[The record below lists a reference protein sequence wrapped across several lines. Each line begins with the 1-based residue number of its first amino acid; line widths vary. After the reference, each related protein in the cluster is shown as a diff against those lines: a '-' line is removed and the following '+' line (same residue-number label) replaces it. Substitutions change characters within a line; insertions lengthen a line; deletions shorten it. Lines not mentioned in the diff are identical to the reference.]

1 MAKRNEYSDELSLN
15 LSSDGNASDS
25 DMDIDPALGT
35 SSRSAPIPRDEYASD
50 SFDDDDYPEPVI
62 FSSDSE
68 NLEDDDLGE
77 NYNFRETLKAAS
89 GFKLRKKPTSKLYN
103 KRRMMRDTHRELD
116 PEVRDFLSR
125 ANEAFVKQD
134 LEGAWKNYMEV
145 IKRDGKNFNAYKT
158 LGEICQ
164 MQGKKNKCCSYWLIA
179 AEIRPWDGQFWGSV
193 AELSAELGHVD
204 QAIYCYNH
212 AIAAKHLG
220 NNPHHIL
227 ERSLLYK
234 QKKQYGRALEGFQK
248 VHQIYPTDS
257 SIIKHLA
264 SVYVEQKR
272 LNDAVSLYMR
282 ILDNNMHPAPHTR
295 HMYPRFTWSELNIL
309 CELYIT
315 QHSWRVGIK
324 VIKLVARWMQKR
336 LNETWWDDQDDD
348 AEFDGRRLA
357 ILLKNKPKEYEACMA
372 KASDLPIDIRF
383 KLGYFRLELDQKEEA
398 LAHFEFLFS
407 EERSEVADLFFD
419 AGRSMEAQGH
429 YEDALRFMKELALV
443 DNNSNLGALM
453 GKCYLEVGDYEN
465 AKNTLF
471 HVLKSE
477 PRNID
482 LKLTLI
488 EALYHTGDMETAAT
502 LMEEVSNAQE
512 TKRVDADG
520 PPEQLDDENLAL
532 IKNTNYYKNVRSRK
546 LTEEERVEIEDNAT
560 RLVTDKFNR
569 MQRLQEAIDMG
580 HKVAASAWMKLA
592 SQLIEMFM
600 GVRSFFPKNRKT
612 TFKGIVMYKRRKHMA
627 VEDKLAR
634 LYNLYEGIT
643 ENDNARMELT
653 SLKEFRG
660 LSYDDWLFV
669 FVQYALLLRHFE
681 GNLEEAIQLLE
692 VALDVS
698 VFVQDK
704 TRGMLLRV
712 ARLALGILQ
721 DDHAI
726 TVSNNVRYL
735 LTSSQFSPT
744 IYDFFMCC
752 FGSGVGA
759 WAAFSNYNHQKYFLR
774 HLKAYDSLLT
784 SSKVSGSAQV
794 TVDVTNVTLTREHP
808 QLLYIYACLLGSNRT
823 FSSPIVYLTRAYRE
837 YNEDPTI
844 CLMLGLA
851 HVHRSM
857 QRNSNNRHLQLLQGI
872 SYLLEYKAAREK
884 NATDYENQEIEYNF
898 GRLFHM
904 LGLSTLAVNHYNKV
918 LQLHEKLD
926 DPIYDMLMEAA
937 YNLSLIYTINGNT
950 QMAHE
955 LTEKYLTI

>member
-1 MAKRNEYSDELSLN
+1 MAKPTYSDELSLD
-15 LSSDGNASDS
+15 LSSDGGVLSDS
-25 DMDIDPALGT
+25 DIDIDPALG
-35 SSRSAPIPRDEYASD
+35 SSRASLPHHDFDDD
-50 SFDDDDYPEPVI
+50 SFDDDDFPEPVI
-62 FSSDSE
+62 FSSDDE
-68 NLEDDDLGE
+68 FLGDDDLGE
-77 NYNFRETLKAAS
+77 GYNFRETLKAAS
-89 GFKLRKKPTSKLYN
+89 GFKLRKKPTSKQYA
-103 KRRMMRDTHRELD
+103 RRRLIRDTHRDLD
-116 PEVRDFLSR
+116 PEVRDFLSK

-134 LEGAWKNYMEV
+134 LKTAKKYYEEV
-145 IKRDGKNFNAYKT
+145 IQRDSKNFNAYKT
-158 LGEICQ
+158 LGEINQ
-164 MQGKKNKCCSYWLIA
+164 MQGNKNRCCNLWFVA
-179 AEIRPWDGQFWGSV
+179 AQIRPWDGHFWGSV
-193 AELSAELGHVD
+193 AELSSELGHTD

-220 NNPHHIL
+220 NNPQHIL

-272 LNDAVSLYMR
+272 LNDAISLYMR
-282 ILDNNMHPAPHTR
+282 ILDHNMHPAPHTNQ
-295 HMYPRFTWSELNIL
+295 YPRFTWSELNIL

-336 LNETWWDDQDDD
+336 MNEMWWDDQDDD
-348 AEFDGRRLA
+348 AEFDGRRPA
-357 ILLKNKPKEYEACMA
+357 VVVKKSPGQYDECMGKPH
-372 KASDLPIDIRF
+372 DLPIDIRY

-398 LAHFEFLFS
+398 LVHFEFLFTQ
-407 EERSEVADLFFD
+407 ERAEVADLFFE
-419 AGRSMEAQGH
+419 AGRTLEAQGH
-429 YEDALRFMKELALV
+429 YEEALRYMKELALV
-443 DNNSNLGALM
+443 DNSSDLGMLM
-453 GKCYLEVGDYEN
+453 GKCYLEVGDYDN

-477 PRNID
+477 PHNVD

-488 EALYHTGDMETAAT
+488 EALYHTGDMETAAK
-502 LMEEVSNAQE
+502 LMEEVSSAQGKNE
-512 TKRVDADG
+512 PEGDI
-520 PPEQLDDENLAL
+520 PPQMDDENLAL
-532 IKNTNYYKNVRSRK
+532 IRNTNYYKNVRSKK
-546 LTEEERVEIEDNAT
+546 LTEEERIEIENNAT

-569 MQRLQEAIDMG
+569 MQRLQEAIASG
-580 HKVAASAWMKLA
+580 HKVAASAWMKIA

-627 VEDKLAR
+627 IDDKLAR

-660 LSYDDWLFV
+660 LSYDEWLYV
-669 FVQYALLLRHFE
+669 FVQYAFLLRHFE
-681 GNLEEAIQLLE
+681 SNIDEAIQLLE

-704 TRGMLLRV
+704 TRSMLLRI
-712 ARLALGILQ
+712 ARLALGMLQ
-721 DDHAI
+721 EDHV

-774 HLKAYDSLLT
+774 HLKAFDSLLT

-794 TVDVTNVTLTREHP
+794 TVDTTNVSFTREHP

-823 FSSPIVYLTRAYRE
+823 FSSSIVYLTRAYRE
-837 YNEDPTI
+837 YNEDPTL
-844 CLMLGLA
+844 CFMLGLA

-872 SYLLEYKAAREK
+872 SYLLEYKTAREV
-884 NATDYENQEIEYNF
+884 NATDYEKQEIEYNF
-898 GRLFHM
+898 GRMFHM
-904 LGLSTLAVNHYNKV
+904 LGLSTLAVKHYNNV
-918 LQLHEKLD
+918 LDFHEKLND
-926 DPIYDMLMEAA
+926 ETYDMLMEAA

-950 QMAHE
+950 QM
-955 LTEKYLTI
+955 TKYISEKYLTI